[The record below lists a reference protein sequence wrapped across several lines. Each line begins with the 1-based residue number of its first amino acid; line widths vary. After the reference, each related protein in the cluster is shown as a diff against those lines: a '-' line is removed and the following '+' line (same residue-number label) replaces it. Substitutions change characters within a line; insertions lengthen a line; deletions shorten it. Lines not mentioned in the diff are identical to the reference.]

1 MDTFSSD
8 AITSQTGMTHAN
20 LGGLPRNIEMPIE
33 FPPKQKFSPKH
44 KKKIKAISKTIAK
57 LVEVLNK
64 VA

>member
-33 FPPKQKFSPKH
+33 FPPKQKFNSNH

>member
-20 LGGLPRNIEMPIE
+20 LGGLPRKVSFPVE
-33 FPPKQKFSPKH
+33 FAPKYSSKH
-44 KKKIKAISKTIAK
+44 KKKIKEISTIIAK

>member
-8 AITSQTGMTHAN
+8 AITSQTGMSNPN
-20 LGGLPRNIEMPIE
+20 LKGIPRNVQLPLR
-33 FPPKQKFSPKH
+33 FAPKFTSKH
-44 KKKIKAISKTIAK
+44 KKQIKDISKIIAK

>member
-8 AITSQTGMTHAN
+8 AITSQTGMTNAN
-20 LGGLPRNIEMPIE
+20 LGGLPRKVTFPIE
-33 FPPKQKFSPKH
+33 FSQKFNPKH
-44 KKKIKAISKTIAK
+44 KKKIKEISTVIAK

>member
-20 LGGLPRNIEMPIE
+20 LGGLPREVSFPVE
-33 FPPKQKFSPKH
+33 FAPKFNPKH
-44 KKKIKAISKTIAK
+44 KKKIKEISNTIAR
-57 LVEVLNK
+57 LVKVLNK